1 MVSTFIIDHIPS
13 IIVQQVNMARL
24 LSLYFPILIFVGL
37 LHGQMRLVSSEP
49 HVPCYFIFG
58 DSLVDSGNNNILN
71 TTAKVNYLPYGIDFP
86 EGPTGR
92 FTNGRTAA
100 DIIGQFLGFVKFI
113 PPYVNATDQEISTGV
128 NYGSGGAG
136 IREESGRHLGDRISF
151 PRQLLNHVTTISR
164 ISALH
169 GNKTFTAEYLKKCI
183 YLANI
188 GSNDYVSNYFI
199 PTLYSTSNIYTVDK
213 YAVVLAEQYREQ
225 LTKLYNLGAR
235 KIVVFGLSQL
245 GCIPAAIAA
254 IGTNGKPCVDSI
266 NDAANLFNN
275 RLKPLVDELNN
286 DHFDAKFT
294 FINLTSILAPE
305 GDVPTSNVHCC
316 LTQPGQCIP
325 NSIPCPVRGLSTFYD
340 DLHPTEVVNTVV
352 ATRSYIALSNM
363 DASPYD
369 ISHLARL

>member
-1 MVSTFIIDHIPS
+1 
-13 IIVQQVNMARL
+13 MARQ
-24 LSLYFPILIFVGL
+24 LSLYFLVLIFAGL

-86 EGPTGR
+86 GGPTGR

-100 DIIGQFLGFVKFI
+100 DIIGQFLGFVNFI
-113 PPYVNATDQEISTGV
+113 PPYINATDQEIITGV

-136 IREESGRHLGDRISF
+136 IREESGRQLGDRISF

-164 ISALH
+164 ISALQ

-183 YLANI
+183 YLSNI
-188 GSNDYVSNYFI
+188 GSNDYANNYFI
-199 PTLYSTSNIYTVDK
+199 PTLYPTSSIYTVDK
-213 YAVVLAEQYREQ
+213 YAVVLAKQYREQ
-225 LTKLYNLGAR
+225 LKKLYDLGAR
-235 KIVVFGLSQL
+235 KIAVFGLSQL
-245 GCIPAAIAA
+245 GCIPAAIA
-254 IGTNGKPCVDSI
+254 IFGTNGKPCVDSI
-266 NDAANLFNN
+266 NDAVNLFNN

-305 GDVPTSNVHCC
+305 GDLPTSNVPCC

-325 NSIPCPVRGLSTFYD
+325 NSIPCPVRGLSIFYD

-352 ATRSYIALSNM
+352 ATRSYISLSNM